1 MIQTKQVDYKKNLLK
16 ENERYQKSID
26 SIKMIN
32 EARIQENLE
41 KIKNLEEEI
50 VYSKSVLI
58 DEFSETEFV
67 KILENIEFEKLTEE
81 EENKI
86 FEKIDSFERENL
98 KKSLLIIVD
107 YVTENT
113 SMNFL
118 YLMKKHKEILL
129 EIKEENKK

>member
-1 MIQTKQVDYKKNLLK
+1 
-16 ENERYQKSID
+16 
-26 SIKMIN
+26 MIN

-81 EENKI
+81 EEKKI